1 MNSVKIFDIPFTTF
15 KKKDLIEEILKRVN
29 KNEKTYIV
37 TANAEIAMYAK
48 QNKGY
53 ENIIKKAN
61 YIVPD
66 GIGVVKGAKIIK
78 SIYSRENTW
87 NRIDGRFIR
96 ESK

>member
-1 MNSVKIFDIPFTTF
+1 M
-15 KKKDLIEEILKRVN
+15 
-29 KNEKTYIV
+29 IV

-66 GIGVVKGAKIIK
+66 GIGVVKGAKILNQYIPERVPG
-78 SIYSRENTW
+78 IELMV
-87 NRIDGRFIR
+87 DLH
-96 ESK
+96 SKI